1 MNEYFELCSAGWNR
15 LREACNSI
23 ISENQFTVFLIYGR
37 VPKIHLIH
45 PNPRWAERWAIKP
58 TTGNHILGTTFVN
71 FFSPLHLHN
80 FNQPNSIN
88 IQYESLARNGWKGK
102 CQSISPEGQLEVE
115 VKLLASSLSPRTFSQ
130 GKLHRNSPTKTNNFS
145 PQQHTK
151 WSLELTVSL
160 VFLWCSRNPRP
171 MKTEEIFSDYCWL
184 YLAGKNVRKMLVERE
199 KGETASPC
207 SRPAHNLPWN
217 SREGKRL
224 LGNLLVF
231 VCAKWNTVSTL
242 VKLQWESKHLTSI
255 NILSGELKRRRHIA
269 MKI

>member
-1 MNEYFELCSAGWNR
+1 MRPFDDILEICVLNFDRERIFWALQRGLNR

-58 TTGNHILGTTFVN
+58 TTGNHILGTSLVN

-145 PQQHTK
+145 PPTTHKMEPWTD
-151 WSLELTVSL
+151 SFTGFPLMLT
-160 VFLWCSRNPRP
+160 
-171 MKTEEIFSDYCWL
+171 
-184 YLAGKNVRKMLVERE
+184 
-199 KGETASPC
+199 
-207 SRPAHNLPWN
+207 
-217 SREGKRL
+217 
-224 LGNLLVF
+224 
-231 VCAKWNTVSTL
+231 
-242 VKLQWESKHLTSI
+242 
-255 NILSGELKRRRHIA
+255 
-269 MKI
+269 